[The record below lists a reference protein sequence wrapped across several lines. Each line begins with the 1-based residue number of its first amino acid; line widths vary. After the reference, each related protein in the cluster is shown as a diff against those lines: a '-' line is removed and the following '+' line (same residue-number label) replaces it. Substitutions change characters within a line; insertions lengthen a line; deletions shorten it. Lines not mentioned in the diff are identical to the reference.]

1 MTDKFDIVG
10 VLLVVHKEGG
20 EDANAL
26 QEILQSKECKQWFDK
41 MMNTVWGGGIL
52 EWPPGAVTST
62 RTFKCPF
69 SAIPGLAMME
79 PNSSTNPT
87 KTKDFPFSVKYEYR

>member
-26 QEILQSKECKQWFDK
+26 QEILQSKECKQ
-41 MMNTVWGGGIL
+41 
-52 EWPPGAVTST
+52 
-62 RTFKCPF
+62 
-69 SAIPGLAMME
+69 
-79 PNSSTNPT
+79 
-87 KTKDFPFSVKYEYR
+87 